1 MSQSD
6 HGDFRH
12 AMQSTGLSYCT
23 IKAHANIYIYIYAE
37 IYHTDTPTV
46 IIVHI
51 QLNSANEENTTQ
63 NKNQEGFIFSF
74 NNIYRLYT
82 NKALQAAIF

>member
-1 MSQSD
+1 M
-6 HGDFRH
+6 
-12 AMQSTGLSYCT
+12 
-23 IKAHANIYIYIYAE
+23 E
-37 IYHTDTPTV
+37 ISDTPCSPPDCHIVQLRRMQVYITQTHL
-46 IIVHI
+46 IIVHM

-74 NNIYRLYT
+74 NNIYRLYI